1 PRGERQHRVGGFIE
15 MDQGLTALE
24 VAALRLRRPR
34 AVLHSGAPLAAPR
47 PVDLD
52 PVGEVLALRR
62 RLVDR
67 VLPEDERE
75 RPDQAGCRLVD
86 RGELVAEPVLDVIR
100 VNSVVH
106 DLECAVE
113 AGRYWPRERVSDE
126 KARPLLWR

>member
-34 AVLHSGAPLAAPR
+34 AVLHGGAPLASPR

-62 RLVDR
+62 LLVDR

-86 RGELVAEPVLDVIR
+86 RGELVAQPVLAVPWLIY
-100 VNSVVH
+100 VV
-106 DLECAVE
+106 
-113 AGRYWPRERVSDE
+113 RE
-126 KARPLLWR
+126 